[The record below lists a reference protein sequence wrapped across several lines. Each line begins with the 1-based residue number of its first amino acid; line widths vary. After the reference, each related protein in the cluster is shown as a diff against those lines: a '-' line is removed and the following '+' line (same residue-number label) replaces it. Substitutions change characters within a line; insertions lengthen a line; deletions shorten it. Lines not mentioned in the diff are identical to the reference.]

1 MKMRMLAVL
10 LCLLMGI
17 SSLAAAEA
25 ADKWTS
31 AGDLYYHAAKDCGGT
46 DGRVPISA
54 SSAEAFDKYACP
66 VCTEI
71 KTYKKGLSAVARGG
85 TIVLRFTEEWLNAE
99 DWKLTGVFAAPHYT
113 EKQGMEAKAAAS
125 ELLNGEALLNALA
138 GIDAGDMPE
147 TYARVPFV
155 FDSYDWNEKEQGFGK
170 NALMMNQ
177 RHINGCWYF
186 CIRPDWPF
194 DDECEIYWRIENN
207 RMWMEN
213 GTLFWG
219 WDTQTGEEHR
229 TVKLEKAG
237 KAKAV
242 HSAEMNGLTLEIF
255 DEMDTHIAV
264 IHEHNADKDLLRNVR
279 FSIGGGASVLDVEGY
294 MNGTDAIYCCV
305 LSEGEY
311 QAVKSGAQLELQRDD
326 YTEGAE
332 YYGDYAVVRKGTA
345 GEGIINR
352 SGEFVVQP
360 QYQFIYHVGGSK
372 DAEAPSAYICQMAG
386 GSYHIR
392 DGATFKVTAEYLKDS
407 NKTLGIKSVSPAVYQ
422 VFRNSGAD
430 YVYEYH
436 SLETNELLFTRK
448 DICDALQ
455 SADIFIDSGAGRV
468 IEGMPQRLVA
478 YRAGGSYAADSPAW
492 LIDNHGKV
500 VTKSYSY
507 IYPLFW
513 KGDQGVYLVES
524 FDPSNQDGNKYADFR
539 NTGFPMGRNLK
550 NEAFGENY
558 RCGLIDQ
565 DGNVL
570 ADMEYSSFTIVS
582 EDEIWM
588 GREDGFTIIELPW
601 V

>member
-1 MKMRMLAVL
+1 MKMRMLAALICIL
-10 LCLLMGI
+10 LCLSG
-17 SSLAAAEA
+17 LAAAET

-31 AGDLYYHAAKDCGGT
+31 VGDLYYHAAKECGGIS
-46 DGRVPISA
+46 GRVPISE

-66 VCTEI
+66 VCTQV

-85 TIVLRFTEEWLNAE
+85 TIVLRFTDEWLNGE
-99 DWKLTGVFAAPHYT
+99 DWKLTGVFAAPDYDRA
-113 EKQGMEAKAAAS
+113 EGMQAKAAAS
-125 ELLNGEALLNALA
+125 ELLNGEALLDVLA
-138 GIDAGDMPE
+138 GIDAGEMPE

-155 FDSYDWNEKEQGFGK
+155 FDSYDWNEKAQRFDK
-170 NALMMNQ
+170 TALMMNS

-186 CIRPDWPF
+186 CIRPDWAF

-207 RMWMEN
+207 GLWLED
-213 GTLFWG
+213 GALVYG
-219 WDTQTGEEHR
+219 WDTQTLEERR

-237 KAKAV
+237 SAKAV
-242 HSAEMNGLTLEIF
+242 CSVEMNGIRVEIF

-264 IHEHNADKDLLRNVR
+264 IYERNADKDLLANVR
-279 FSIGGGASVLDVEGY
+279 FSIGGATVLNVEGY
-294 MNGTDAIYCCV
+294 MNGTDAVYCCV

-311 QAVKSGAQLELQRDD
+311 QAVKSGMQVELLRDD

-332 YYGDYAVVRKGTA
+332 YYGDYAIVQKGTA
-345 GEGIINR
+345 GEGIIDR

-360 QYQFIYHVGGSK
+360 QYQFIYTVGANETSS
-372 DAEAPSAYICQMAG
+372 ASAYICRMKDG
-386 GSYHIR
+386 TYHIR
-392 DGATFKVTAEYLKDS
+392 DGASFAVTAEYQPE
-407 NKTLGIKSVSPAVYQ
+407 NNGTLSVKSVSPAVYQ
-422 VFRNSGAD
+422 VFRNSDAD
-430 YVYEYH
+430 YVYEYRSFATH
-436 SLETNELLFTRK
+436 ELLFTRK

-455 SADIFIDSGAGRV
+455 SADIYIETRTGKV

-492 LIDNHGKV
+492 LIDLQGQV

-524 FDPSNQDGNKYADFR
+524 FDASNWDGQKLVDFH
-539 NTGFPMGRNLK
+539 NAGLSMGRNLK
-550 NEAFGENY
+550 NEAFGDNY

-570 ADMEYSSFTIVS
+570 ADMEYTSFTLVS
-582 EDEIWM
+582 ENEIWM
-588 GREDGFTIIELPW
+588 GKDGAFTIVELPW
-601 V
+601 A